1 MRHCKHC
8 GEPEKT
14 KGEDPK
20 GGDFGWFDASE
31 GLDLSELRENEPATE
46 CPQKRTKEKSNC
58 AKIVVDS

>member
-31 GLDLSELRENEPATE
+31 GLICLNCGKPN
-46 CPQKRTKEKSNC
+46 PQRNVPKRGQKKNR
-58 AKIVVDS
+58 IVPK